1 MSEWWWLAVAP
12 VALAASAAL
21 GALLV
26 ERLLARV
33 SSDVATAGLLSGGRW
48 IGVLE
53 RLAVTGAV
61 MAGVP
66 EAVAVVTA
74 VKGLGR
80 YPELRGGH
88 GEEGSAAAERFIIG
102 TLASF
107 FWAGLWGLGARWL
120 MVTIA

>member
-12 VALAASAAL
+12 VALAASAVG
-21 GALLV
+21 GAVLV

-33 SSDVATAGLLSGGRW
+33 STNGAASGLLKGGRW

-74 VKGLGR
+74 IKGLGR

-107 FWAGLWGLGARWL
+107 FWAGLLGLGARWL
-120 MVTIA
+120 MLGIG